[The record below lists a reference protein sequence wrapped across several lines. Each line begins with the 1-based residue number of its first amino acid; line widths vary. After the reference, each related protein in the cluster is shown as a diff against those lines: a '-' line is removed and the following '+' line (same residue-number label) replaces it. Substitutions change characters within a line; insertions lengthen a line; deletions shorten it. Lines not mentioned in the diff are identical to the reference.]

1 VVIIIIVLP
10 VQIGKKEEEEEEE
23 EETRDTNHL
32 EGIGSPVIRTCDQEI
47 CFPVVLSLSLVVAN
61 IMIIGGLHGR

>member
-10 VQIGKKEEEEEEE
+10 VQIGKKEEEEEE